1 MLVGISEQGTLG
13 DADWNLLVGVFQTLS
28 GEKDTALTLLQI
40 VGISAMAFISVGSCR
55 LLALITIDNFT
66 IIIFNLYKAYY

>member
-13 DADWNLLVGVFQTLS
+13 DADWNLLVGVFQTLL

-40 VGISAMAFISVGSCR
+40 VGISVMAFITVGS
-55 LLALITIDNFT
+55 
-66 IIIFNLYKAYY
+66 